1 MLPDTLGLPDFPWD
15 KLAPAKAQAS
25 AHLGGICD
33 LSVGTP
39 VDPTPALIQAALKEA
54 SDAPGYPTV
63 TGTQEVRDAIRAWGA
78 RRNMI
83 DVGDAGVIPTIG
95 SKEAVAWLPLLLGVR
110 PGQTVLVPH
119 VAYPTYDVGARLAGA
134 TPVPVDPTRPDTWPD
149 AALVYL
155 NSPGNPDGHV
165 LSIDELKAAVEWAR
179 AHSAVIV
186 SDECYAALPW
196 VEPYVTE
203 GVPSV
208 LDRRVCRE
216 DASGIIVLYSLSK
229 QSSLAGYR
237 AALMYGDPALV
248 GAVVEVRK
256 HAGMMVPAPVQHAMA
271 VALRDEAHVAE
282 QYRLYARRREALEAA
297 VVSVGLVVDEA
308 SAAGLYLWV
317 SRPRVEVPSDTVQSF
332 ASGRI
337 ELTTGENSGQSE
349 GDSWALVDLFAQAGI
364 LVAPGAFYG
373 EAARDHVRIALTAT
387 DERIDAAA
395 ARIMELGAEFFR
407 A

>member
-1 MLPDTLGLPDFPWD
+1 MLPTTLGLPDFPWD

-25 AHLGGICD
+25 AHPDGICD

-39 VDPTPALIQAALKEA
+39 VDPTPTLIQEALKDA

-63 TGTQEVRDAIRAWGA
+63 VGTQEVRDAIRAWGA
-78 RRNMI
+78 RRNMV
-83 DVGDAGVIPTIG
+83 DVGDKGVIPTIG
-95 SKEAVAWLPLLLGVR
+95 SKEAVAWLPLLLGVQ

-149 AALVYL
+149 ASLVYL

-165 LSIDELKAAVEWAR
+165 LTVDQLAAAVEWAR
-179 AHSAVIV
+179 AHEAVII

-196 VEPYVTE
+196 DEPYATE

-208 LDRRVCRE
+208 LDRRVCGE
-216 DASGIIVLYSLSK
+216 DPSGIIVLYSLSK
-229 QSSLAGYR
+229 QSNLAGYR
-237 AALMYGDPALV
+237 AALMYGDPALIS
-248 GAVVEVRK
+248 AVVEVRK
-256 HAGMMVPAPVQHAMA
+256 HAGMMVPAPVQHAMT
-271 VALRDEAHVAE
+271 VALQDEAHVAE
-282 QYRLYARRREALEAA
+282 QYRLYARRREVLKEAILSA
-297 VVSVGLVVDEA
+297 GLLIDEA

-317 SRPRVEVPSDTVQSF
+317 GRSRFEEVTDPIAPS
-332 ASGRI
+332 ASGHI
-337 ELTTGENSGQSE
+337 EQTTRDNKGEGR
-349 GDSWALVDLFAQAGI
+349 GDSWTLVDLFAQAGI

-373 EAARDHVRIALTAT
+373 EAALDHVRIALTAA

-395 ARIMELGAEFFR
+395 ARIMELGADYFR